1 MPMGPYADFDA
12 CVRENQDKDNPD
24 AYCGAIK
31 AEIENSDYDR
41 DKIYETAQEHSVS
54 PTCAVSLLEDGE
66 ITAEDPCWEG
76 YTQVGM
82 KPNPDG
88 SGEVPNCVPDD
99 EVPDATGYENRA
111 LATRTL
117 QIGPIER
124 EASGETVRYNNVALL
139 GQGVWTDQAS
149 RTPTLYDGESL
160 ANIEAEYDAS
170 EYDGPPVNIA
180 HDLSATGEPN
190 EASIGGYI
198 DPESLTTDEGKLYGD
213 IVLDTT
219 TPAGD
224 YADENLQSAL
234 SSGGKV
240 GFGGPSVELDVPREH
255 LTPAPDHPRAEEK
268 VEQAALTG
276 TGLVMDPASKNIS
289 FDRETATRA
298 VALSNQGDKPLSVQT
313 KVMADIEDLRGDLE
327 QYNIDTEDMTD
338 EDVMEFAQGLHSD
351 LMDTLGGMEDM
362 DEDMGSYMEDMDDED
377 MDEDMADMEDDM
389 EDDEDMEMADYGQ
402 MMDSVDAV
410 ESMMEDVY
418 EELEATMD
426 KVSELETDMED
437 MVSMEQAQA
446 ELAAAEEVKELAETV
461 EEIAA
466 EPETTKTMADA
477 DGWNPEY
484 DVSPSPDTGW

>member
-1 MPMGPYADFDA
+1 MGPYQDFDA
-12 CVRENQDKDNPD
+12 CVRENQDKDNPE

-31 AEIENSDYDR
+31 AEIENSEHDR
-41 DKIYETAQEHSVS
+41 DKIYETAQEHSLS
-54 PTCAVSLLEDGE
+54 PTCAVSLLENGE

-117 QIGPIER
+117 QIGAIER
-124 EASGETVRYNNVALL
+124 EESGETVRYNNVALL

-198 DPESLTTDEGKLYGD
+198 DPDSLTTDEGKLYGD

-219 TPAGD
+219 TAAGD
-224 YADENLQSAL
+224 FADENLQSAL
-234 SSGGKV
+234 ESGGKV

-327 QYNIDTEDMTD
+327 QYNVDTEDMTD

-351 LMDTLGGMEDM
+351 LMDTLGEMEDM
-362 DEDMGSYMEDMDDED
+362 DEDMGSYMEDMD
-377 MDEDMADMEDDM
+377 EDMADMEDDE
-389 EDDEDMEMADYGQ
+389 EDDEDMEMADYGS

-426 KVSELETDMED
+426 KVSELENDMED

-461 EEIAA
+461 DEIAA
-466 EPETTKTMADA
+466 EPETTKTMADG
-477 DGWNPEY
+477 DGWDPEY

>member
-160 ANIEAEYDAS
+160 ANIEAEYDSS
-170 EYDGPPVNIA
+170 E
-180 HDLSATGEPN
+180 
-190 EASIGGYI
+190 
-198 DPESLTTDEGKLYGD
+198 
-213 IVLDTT
+213 
-219 TPAGD
+219 
-224 YADENLQSAL
+224 
-234 SSGGKV
+234 
-240 GFGGPSVELDVPREH
+240 
-255 LTPAPDHPRAEEK
+255 
-268 VEQAALTG
+268 
-276 TGLVMDPASKNIS
+276 
-289 FDRETATRA
+289 
-298 VALSNQGDKPLSVQT
+298 
-313 KVMADIEDLRGDLE
+313 
-327 QYNIDTEDMTD
+327 
-338 EDVMEFAQGLHSD
+338 
-351 LMDTLGGMEDM
+351 
-362 DEDMGSYMEDMDDED
+362 
-377 MDEDMADMEDDM
+377 
-389 EDDEDMEMADYGQ
+389 
-402 MMDSVDAV
+402 
-410 ESMMEDVY
+410 
-418 EELEATMD
+418 
-426 KVSELETDMED
+426 
-437 MVSMEQAQA
+437 
-446 ELAAAEEVKELAETV
+446 
-461 EEIAA
+461 
-466 EPETTKTMADA
+466 
-477 DGWNPEY
+477 
-484 DVSPSPDTGW
+484 